1 MTTLASD
8 DIQTIISDYL
18 SGEVMCDAS
27 GPSLTVCA
35 MPLEY
40 PSGDSITVW
49 VEQLGDTFRVSDYG
63 ESFVD
68 IVASKRRDFRT
79 IHRAA
84 AAIGRRWGV
93 ELKDGLLVAQT
104 KRDELADTV
113 WRVAMVAARVAQ
125 ATLRENAPHAQHE
138 RERYFVLEVEQELRK
153 RNLRIERGARI
164 PGYSGH
170 LYKAT
175 FYVPAATAILEPVNT
190 PGHYNQISSVY
201 MKFGDIAHADGDN
214 GRTHRRLSLVDDR
227 GGSLSR
233 DLASLLVQVSS
244 LVAWTRRDEWIDVLT
259 T

>member
-8 DIQTIISDYL
+8 DIQTIMSDYL
-18 SGEVMCDAS
+18 SSEVVCVAIEAS
-27 GPSLTVCA
+27 RIECE

-68 IVASKRRDFRT
+68 LVASRRRDFRA
-79 IHRAA
+79 IHRTA

-93 ELKDGLLVAQT
+93 ELKDGSLVAQT

-125 ATLRENAPHAQHE
+125 ATLRESAPHAQRE
-138 RERYFVLEVEQELRK
+138 RERYFVLEVEHELRK
-153 RNLRIERGARI
+153 RNLRIEREARI

-170 LYKAT
+170 QHKAT
-175 FYVPAATAILEPVNT
+175 FYVPEATAILEPINT

-201 MKFGDIAHADGDN
+201 MKFGDIAHAN
-214 GRTHRRLSLVDDR
+214 GNNGQSHRRFSLVDDR

-244 LVAWTRRDEWIDVLT
+244 LVAWTRRDEWMGVLIT
-259 T
+259 